1 MFTLPLTVS
10 EYHELVDAKYGHDP
24 ATTSGWALYDN
35 RGRIRGWHRH
45 QPGSRQWAH
54 PDDAFAGFVPDTRRR
69 RHLARLGYTVVSHPR
84 RRRTLRAAA
93 PRPRRPHTTAKA
105 PSHDR
110 SCVVAALLPAH
121 IRNHPP
127 ATDLENIA

>member
-45 QPGSRQWAH
+45 QPGSRQWTH

-69 RHLARLGYTVVSHPR
+69 RHLARLGYTVAATRGVEELSELLRRARGDPTDSSHQD
-84 RRRTLRAAA
+84 
-93 PRPRRPHTTAKA
+93 
-105 PSHDR
+105 HD
-110 SCVVAALLPAH
+110 SIQP
-121 IRNHPP
+121 
-127 ATDLENIA
+127 